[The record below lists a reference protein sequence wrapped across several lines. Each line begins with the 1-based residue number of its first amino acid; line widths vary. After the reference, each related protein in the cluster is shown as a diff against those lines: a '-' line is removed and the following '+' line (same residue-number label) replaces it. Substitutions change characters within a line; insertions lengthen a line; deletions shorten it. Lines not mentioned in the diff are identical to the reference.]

1 MRFVIMSLGSIGQRH
16 LRNLR
21 ATFPDAEIAVWRR
34 EGSDGDSIPTGAD
47 RLCLSMDEVLAFS
60 PEAAIIASPA
70 SVHLEAAMALAGAG
84 VHLLVEK
91 PLSVSTSGV
100 DDLIRH
106 CHEHHAVL
114 MVGYNL
120 RFMPSLIRMR
130 ELVRAGAIG
139 EILSARAE
147 VGQYLPDWRPG
158 SDFRNGVSA
167 RAALG
172 GGVLLELSH
181 DIDYMLWIL
190 GLPARVTAVGGKF
203 SDLEWDVE
211 DLAELLLEYERPR
224 RLVSVHLDMLQR
236 SPTRTCRVVGTEGVL
251 AWDCIADRLEQFH
264 VQDRQWHQ
272 VDVPRLTDKNVMY
285 IDQLT
290 TFVDCIETG
299 KRPQCGG
306 LEGRQVLQVVDA
318 ARVSMQSGQGIDID
332 WEGGP

>member
-1 MRFVIMSLGSIGQRH
+1 MSLGSIGQRH

-34 EGSDGDSIPTGAD
+34 PGSAGDGVPTGAD

-70 SVHLEAAMALAGAG
+70 VVHLEAALALASAG

-91 PLSVSTSGV
+91 PLSESAAGLGE
-100 DDLIRH
+100 LIRR
-106 CHEHHAVL
+106 CQDHHVVL

-130 ELVRAGAIG
+130 DLIRAGAIG
-139 EILSARAE
+139 AVLSARAE
-147 VGQYLPDWRPG
+147 VGQYLPDWRPR
-158 SDFRNGVSA
+158 SDYRNGVTA

-181 DIDYMLWIL
+181 EIDYILWML

-211 DLAELLLEYERPR
+211 DLVELLLEYERPR

-236 SPTRTCRVVGTEGVL
+236 SPTRTCRVVGTEGALV
-251 AWDCIADRLEQFH
+251 WDCIADRLEQFH
-264 VQDRQWHQ
+264 MADRQWRQ
-272 VDVPRLTDKNVMY
+272 VDVPRLADKNLMY
-285 IDQLT
+285 IDQLA

-299 KRPQCGG
+299 KRPLCGG
-306 LEGRQVLQVVDA
+306 LEGRQVLQLVDA
-318 ARVSMQSGQGIDID
+318 ARVSIQSGRGIDID
-332 WEGGP
+332 WEGGA